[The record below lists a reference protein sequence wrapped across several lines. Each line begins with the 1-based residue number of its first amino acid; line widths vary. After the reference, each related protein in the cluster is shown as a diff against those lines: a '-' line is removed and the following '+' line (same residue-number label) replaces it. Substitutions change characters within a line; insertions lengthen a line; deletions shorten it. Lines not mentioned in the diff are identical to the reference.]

1 MRISRASY
9 RRSGRLIPKRAR
21 GLRAGS
27 VALKPGASMPWH
39 TTDDREELIIALTG
53 RIQIETERSQ
63 TSRLRTSLRAGQ
75 CALLPSRTR
84 HAVVNRSTRTA
95 RYLYVT
101 GR

>member
-1 MRISRASY
+1 MVSY
-9 RRSGRLIPKRAR
+9 RTPGRLIPKRSR

-27 VALKPGASMPWH
+27 VALKPGTVMPWH
-39 TTDDREELIIALTG
+39 TTDDREEFIVVLTG
-53 RIQIETERSQ
+53 RIQIDAERSRR
-63 TSRLRTSLRAGQ
+63 RLRTGLQAGQ